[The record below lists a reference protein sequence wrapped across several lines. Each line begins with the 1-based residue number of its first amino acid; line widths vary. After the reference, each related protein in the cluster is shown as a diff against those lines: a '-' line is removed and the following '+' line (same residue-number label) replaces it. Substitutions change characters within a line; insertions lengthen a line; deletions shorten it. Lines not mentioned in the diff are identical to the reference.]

1 MFGINQRVSRSF
13 GTPRGGANTIREIW
27 WFFFMIFYIYIL
39 FSESSGI
46 YYIGYTTDV
55 SRRFLQHNEFSETSF
70 TSKHRPWKLMAAFEV
85 LGNES
90 DAMKIE
96 RFIKKQKS
104 SKFIRKIIDTNT
116 ELTGVLAQLVRVPII
131 RD

>member
-1 MFGINQRVSRSF
+1 M
-13 GTPRGGANTIREIW
+13 TY
-27 WFFFMIFYIYIL
+27 YIYIL

-46 YYIGYTTDV
+46 YYIGYNTDV

-104 SKFIRKIIDTNT
+104 SKFIRKIIDANT
-116 ELTGVLAQLVRVPII
+116 ELTGVLAQLVRVPIV